1 MGYNKIP
8 LALKFNDDTGN
19 AEGLIEFQLNVSDI
33 GDICEDDYN
42 PQTGDVLTYN
52 PALDCWTASAPP
64 AVAAGALSALTDVC
78 ADVTS
83 VTQYQALVWNGTEW
97 CPSTI
102 PTGGGGGG
110 GVTSVNGDTGPDVG
124 LYFSSLSGTNI
135 TDPGGDDAETDGKL
149 PQIIEW
155 TPGTDPNT
163 GEWTN
168 TYNDSV
174 YIEVYN
180 NTTATLAKGTAVYIE
195 GVQGAETPRVEPAQ
209 ANAAGTMPCVGVIY
223 EPIVSNER
231 GLLVSFG
238 TAGGLNW
245 DSTPVAGDIGKTV
258 YVSPDNPGNLTLT
271 KPTTTTSDLIQN
283 VGILVKEGTTSSK
296 IKVTGVGRSNDIP
309 NDLDVV
315 GSVTVG
321 DTVISQTDAK
331 LANVDA
337 DHILISTATSATSSI
352 ASATL
357 FDQGITDQG
366 IVTDDRVNVDDN
378 DLLFK
383 TGGSITGRT
392 LDELDIST
400 KTLLST
406 TSGNLLETPTGG
418 ANGNILFQSTGNATT
433 SQTVSNF
440 ISTNSIATT
449 PIADG
454 DLASTFIKTDASTVN
469 PPNLSGTITNGQLIK
484 RSSDIQFAGVT
495 TTDNSETFLGTNA
508 NLEDVTNVGVTATP
522 ANGDLLQYD
531 GINWEPKTLAD
542 IQTDSDITGRLD
554 LGTLGDV
561 NDSDNPPLDISEAQT
576 LLYDRSTSSY
586 VVSALKHSTLS
597 GLGDDD
603 HTQYVLAD
611 GTRVVSGTLSALD
624 FSATSGSVASTPT
637 AANHIANKSYVDS
650 QVPTPSYFQALA
662 SGAFTLSSNATEYDL
677 GWSTSGTYAITDPA
691 GNLEVESGDSQG
703 HNINVSGDGVYQI
716 DCSVQT
722 TNTTNGGRVG
732 AIIRIYRDIGDG
744 DGFAEISELR
754 ASNYASRGIEN
765 IVTGTTHLNT
775 LISLN
780 AGDKLKFTIM
790 RNTYTGT
797 PNVTSNG
804 TYLRIIKIA

>member
-33 GDICEDDYN
+33 GDICEDSYN
-42 PQTGDVLTYN
+42 PSPGDVLTYDSD
-52 PALDCWTASAPP
+52 LDCWTASATP

-78 ADVTS
+78 EDTPS
-83 VTQYQALVWNGTEW
+83 DYQALVWNGSAW

-135 TDPGGDDAETDGKL
+135 RDPGGDGDETDGKL

-174 YIEVYN
+174 YIEVHN

-209 ANAAGTMPCVGVIY
+209 ANATGTMPCVGVIY
-223 EPIVSNER
+223 EPIASGKR

-245 DSTPVAGDIGKTV
+245 DSPPGAVDIGKTV

-321 DTVISQTDAK
+321 DTVISQTDAVLSNADQNSVMITNGASAVSSLSGASGSMVYFDGDTPAPILRTFDNIVSHEGYTIQPGETYLTEVDPPDIGLNVNNQIPYRIDSTTFGTITTTTNGRAFMATDANLSDLTDYTGTTSQNHILQRNGTTQWETVTVNTALTNASERVEDHNIED
-331 LANVDA
+331 LANVDSDA
-337 DHILISTATSATSSI
+337 VFSDGHVLVYQEGGDPAGFQPFASSI
-352 ASATL
+352 
-357 FDQGITDQG
+357 FG
-366 IVTDDRVNVDDN
+366 
-378 DLLFK
+378 
-383 TGGSITGRT
+383 TGGDSISHN
-392 LDELDIST
+392 EL
-400 KTLLST
+400 L
-406 TSGNLLETPTGG
+406 
-418 ANGNILFQSTGNATT
+418 
-433 SQTVSNF
+433 
-440 ISTNSIATT
+440 
-449 PIADG
+449 
-454 DLASTFIKTDASTVN
+454 
-469 PPNLSGTITNGQLIK
+469 NLS
-484 RSSDIQFAGVT
+484 A
-495 TTDNSETFLGTNA
+495 
-508 NLEDVTNVGVTATP
+508 
-522 ANGDLLQYD
+522 
-531 GINWEPKTLAD
+531 
-542 IQTDSDITGRLD
+542 
-554 LGTLGDV
+554 
-561 NDSDNPPLDISEAQT
+561 
-576 LLYDRSTSSY
+576 
-586 VVSALKHSTLS
+586 
-597 GLGDDD
+597 DD

-650 QVPTPSYFQALA
+650 QVTTPSYFQALA
-662 SGAFTLSSNATEYDL
+662 SGTLTLTVNATEYDL

-691 GNLEVESGDSQG
+691 GNLEVQDGDSQG
-703 HNINVSGDGVYQI
+703 NNINVSGDGVYQI

-732 AIIRIYRDIGDG
+732 AIIRIYRDTGDG
-744 DGFAEISELR
+744 HGFAEISELR
-754 ASNYASRGIEN
+754 ASNYASRGIES

-780 AGDKLKFTIM
+780 DGDKLKFTIM
-790 RNTYTGT
+790 RNTLTGT